1 MNSATTINA
10 TVIQP
15 TPWQAKIMAVPEEIN
30 LFLLG
35 GRGSGKTYLIC
46 LEIIRRAE
54 RYPGNSRTLVLRRT
68 ATSLQE
74 FKFQMLELLEL
85 RYGRGNVQSNAQ
97 AGYFK
102 TPDGSLIQC
111 GHLESKT
118 DVLRWQ
124 GQSYDCIVFDEFG
137 QLPSMQLYDLMLASL
152 RTTGPAPTRVIC
164 AGNPGGLNH
173 GAIVRR
179 FLRSRKPWQAHTD
192 ELTGHRYLIV
202 PGTMDDNPLLPASYK
217 TQLGGIA
224 ATDPGLHAAW
234 VSGDWDS
241 IQGEFFAGVW
251 DPDRIVIPSFD
262 HGLPPHLARASRL
275 AIDWGSTAPAVAL
288 WLTNIGRA
296 PLEVRSLAGGIRT
309 LAAGS
314 WLVYEEL
321 STAEPSDPNRGDGT
335 SAGAFAIEVR
345 ECCARWKVQA
355 RGVMDSSTFASASK
369 DQATVA
375 ALFRA
380 ERVRVRPAKKK
391 GRRAPRLAQIRQLLA
406 NAGTSKPGLYFTAN
420 CSYSLET
427 IPSLPRSTRNPEDT
441 DPRAPDHALDALS
454 YGIVGSGSGFT
465 VRNG

>member
-1 MNSATTINA
+1 MNSTAATAA

-102 TPDGSLIQC
+102 TPEGSLIQC

-124 GQSYDCIVFDEFG
+124 GQSYDLLVFDEFG

-164 AGNPGGLNH
+164 AGNPGGFNH

-179 FLRSRKPWQAHTD
+179 FLRSRDPWQAHTD
-192 ELTGHRYLIV
+192 EPTGHSYLIV
-202 PGTMDDNPLLPASYK
+202 PGTMDDNPLLPDSYK
-217 TQLGGIA
+217 RQLGGIA

-234 VSGDWDS
+234 VAGDWDS

-251 DPDRIVIPSFD
+251 DVDRIVIPSFD

-275 AIDWGSTAPAVAL
+275 AIDWGSTAPAVCL
-288 WLTNIGRA
+288 WLAKCQA
-296 PLEVRSLAGGIRT
+296 PFEVRSLAGGKRI
-309 LAAGS
+309 LPVGS
-314 WLVYEEL
+314 WLVYDEL

-335 SAGAFAIEVR
+335 SGGAFAIEVR
-345 ECCARWKVQA
+345 ERCARWKVPP
-355 RGVMDSSTFASASK
+355 RGVMDSATFASAAK

-375 ALFRA
+375 ALFKA
-380 ERVRVRPAKKK
+380 ERVRVRPAKK

-406 NAGTSKPGLYFTAN
+406 NAGTNKPGLYFTAN

-441 DPRAPDHALDALS
+441 DPRSADHALDALS
-454 YGIVGSGSGFT
+454 YGIVGTGGGSRVLQG
-465 VRNG
+465 